1 MQQYGDVDIYTSSFR
16 PMRNTISGSPL
27 RTFMKLVVDAA
38 SDKVVGCH
46 MVGDDSA
53 EIMQVCWLWTVL
65 WEWEGR
71 KETWAAMKTSTRLC
85 AEAFSASYGGIVA
98 YMMEAFHATFVHVA
112 NDIRQSGAAVGSTA
126 VLNPMC

>member
-53 EIMQVCWLWTVL
+53 EIMQVGTGCRGSDRMSAVL
-65 WEWEGR
+65 TPLAFLGGSRCKGR
-71 KETWAAMKTSTRLC
+71 
-85 AEAFSASYGGIVA
+85 
-98 YMMEAFHATFVHVA
+98 
-112 NDIRQSGAAVGSTA
+112 SGAVE
-126 VLNPMC
+126 

>member
-46 MVGDDSA
+46 MVGEDSA
-53 EIMQVCWLWTVL
+53 EIMQVS
-65 WEWEGR
+65 R
-71 KETWAAMKTSTRLC
+71 KPPPGGVAA
-85 AEAFSASYGGIVA
+85 GG
-98 YMMEAFHATFVHVA
+98 
-112 NDIRQSGAAVGSTA
+112 SGDCV
-126 VLNPMC
+126 